1 MLQNAYFLA
10 KIGAD
15 TAENEQYFADMLPRT
30 GNYPTGPLGAAAP
43 GWRGSAAAPE
53 RRRKATMTAAVVRLQ
68 RSSSKR
74 FSKCED
80 ELSKW
85 KTTRNCA
92 CPLWNLRFSL
102 AFEIAFLLCG
112 ERSPSDVPTFKMR
125 LRDAHK
131 NCVSEPIRS
140 CVSGFA
146 NLRNFA
152 FLCRTERFESR
163 RCLATVTVS
172 KGRYPTGSL
181 DYRNGKMNSTVIA
194 CLLKKT
200 NEAQIICISIK
211 S

>member
-1 MLQNAYFLA
+1 MCCVKFPA
-10 KIGAD
+10 KSQETVSGGKNGRVQDNKSGA
-15 TAENEQYFADMLPRT
+15 LR
-30 GNYPTGPLGAAAP
+30 GA
-43 GWRGSAAAPE
+43 GRD
-53 RRRKATMTAAVVRLQ
+53 
-68 RSSSKR
+68 
-74 FSKCED
+74 ED

-131 NCVSEPIRS
+131 NCVSELIRS

-181 DYRNGKMNSTVIA
+181 DYQTARWTRHLLPA
-194 CLLKKT
+194 CSRRRMKLR
-200 NEAQIICISIK
+200 
-211 S
+211 